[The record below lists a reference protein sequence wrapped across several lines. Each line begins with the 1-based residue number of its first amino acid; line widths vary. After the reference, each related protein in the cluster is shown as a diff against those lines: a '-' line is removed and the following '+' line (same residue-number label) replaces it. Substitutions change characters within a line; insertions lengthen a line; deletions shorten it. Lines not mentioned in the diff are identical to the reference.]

1 MTRVDFYIVEK
12 AREDRLGIVCRLA
25 QKAYDAGQRAHL
37 HVADAAQAKRLDT
50 LLWTF
55 HQGSFINDRP
65 ASGVDQYRT
74 SFHHCQLFFADHT
87 PSSG

>member
-37 HVADAAQAKRLDT
+37 HVADAAQAERLDT

-55 HQGSFINDRP
+55 HQGW
-65 ASGVDQYRT
+65 
-74 SFHHCQLFFADHT
+74 
-87 PSSG
+87 